1 MPRTYNPQHGYI
13 YEDRAGKTFH
23 IRFYV
28 HGSGK
33 RRQRSAKLCD
43 KDSEHL
49 TKDAPAVVALA
60 EAFMVKINAAN
71 TESDRKAV
79 HNCPLCGSKCPRTVE
94 GKFVKKAA

>member
-43 KDSEHL
+43 KKTAS
-49 TKDAPAVVALA
+49 T
-60 EAFMVKINAAN
+60 
-71 TESDRKAV
+71 
-79 HNCPLCGSKCPRTVE
+79 
-94 GKFVKKAA
+94 